1 MRGGRRGGH
10 AAFINVYYSQ
20 VYFFMNIFLQ
30 CVPQSVF
37 FRKLI
42 YVGRKQWE
50 GEGGHIVLCY
60 LPALFMQYINATTK
74 ANKVNKLDFKATS
87 KTILLFAYY
96 LCDA

>member
-1 MRGGRRGGH
+1 MLWCCIYQCVL
-10 AAFINVYYSQ
+10 FTSV
-20 VYFFMNIFLQ
+20 FLFMNIFLH

-74 ANKVNKLDFKATS
+74 ANKVNKLDFEATS
-87 KTILLFAYY
+87 ETILLFAYY